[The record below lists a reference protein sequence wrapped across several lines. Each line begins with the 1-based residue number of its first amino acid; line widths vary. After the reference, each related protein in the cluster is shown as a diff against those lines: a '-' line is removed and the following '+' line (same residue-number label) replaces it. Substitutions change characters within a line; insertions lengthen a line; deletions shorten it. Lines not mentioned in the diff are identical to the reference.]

1 MSSMINL
8 SDVELYRSV
17 LAEAAK
23 SMNELRCAKQDIDKA
38 ISREAFVIMMMN
50 KLIERN
56 QQGD

>member
-1 MSSMINL
+1 MINL